1 MPNRAQNRFQNKVA
15 IVTGASSGIGRAT
28 ALALGA
34 EGAMVTVTARRPERL
49 GALAEEI
56 EASGRRSAAARGGRD
71 RCGLPLPGR
80 R

>member
-56 EASGRRSAAARGGRD
+56 ERERAAERCRSRGT
-71 RCGLPLPGR
+71 
-80 R
+80 